1 MKYLHVHVVFTEHL
15 NAIDKAKKKLDFQGN
30 NFKRQADKLF
40 HLLITRF
47 AYHMDVT
54 KFSLINLI

>member
-47 AYHMDVT
+47 AYGC
-54 KFSLINLI
+54 N